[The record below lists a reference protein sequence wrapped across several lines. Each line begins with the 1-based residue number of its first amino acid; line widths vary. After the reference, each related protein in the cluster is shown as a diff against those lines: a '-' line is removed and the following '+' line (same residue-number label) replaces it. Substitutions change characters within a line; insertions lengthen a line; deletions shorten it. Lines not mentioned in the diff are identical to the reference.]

1 MKYKIKFINHEGK
14 RETLCTTSDLNILA
28 AGLSSTFE
36 GAECW
41 VKGDSGAW
49 RRVFTEGKEGIA
61 GDAPD
66 HFAEYIHLMLEVKEA
81 ASRVRKLRKTYNPDI
96 QWAAL
101 KELEQREDDLQD
113 FNRRYPYGWCDFRP
127 SWKFDTGDTPVVI

>member
-1 MKYKIKFINHEGK
+1 MDYKIKFINHEGK

-49 RRVFTEGKEGIA
+49 RHVFTEGKEGIA

-81 ASRVRKLRKTYNPDI
+81 CSRVRKLRKQPEWKTNPEV

-101 KELEQREDDLQD
+101 TETQQLQD
-113 FNRRYPYGWCDFRP
+113 ALADFDLANPYGECDFRP
-127 SWKFDTGDTPVVI
+127 AWKWN